1 MIYGFLKVRTML
13 LKCVR
18 KAGHCTVESYLIVG
32 SSNVAGTC
40 GLYLV
45 GNRFDAVQCKPIHYF
60 EKHSGRG
67 TFVG

>member
-18 KAGHCTVESYLIVG
+18 KAGHCRIILNLG

-40 GLYLV
+40 GHYLV
-45 GNRFDAVQCKPIHYF
+45 GNRFDAVQCKTIHYF
-60 EKHSGRG
+60 VKHSGRG